1 MGPPDEAALNAVDAV
16 GAVEASGAVGDD
28 VNPEAVDDAVDDA
41 VVQLR
46 RAKKRLLNFAKRTK
60 ANVSREKA
68 CGAVTLS

>member
-28 VNPEAVDDAVDDA
+28 VNPEAMDDA

-46 RAKKRLLNFAKRTK
+46 RTKWTLQNVTRRANANF
-60 ANVSREKA
+60 SREKA